1 MLTDE
6 ELDALIARL
15 DPGVRIVVEL
25 LRRNNRELLARLEQ
39 LREQQE
45 QLTAQNAELRRMLF
59 GPRSEKMPSMASEVR
74 RALEADELIGPVP
87 TPGETVGGDPPPS
100 PTLSDEE
107 KRRELEKKRRAAG
120 RKRSEAERAS
130 ARAERKRKL
139 PVITETV
146 HVTPEQLPEGY
157 DLSDFR
163 VVGPGSTVR
172 RYEHVR
178 EHLVAVDY
186 VLETLASSDGEHI
199 IAAKSP
205 ASVQE
210 GGLYGPGVYA
220 RVVVGKTDD
229 SLPLH
234 RMAKIFARDGVPI
247 APSTLGSLFHRAAEL
262 LTPIYNELC
271 SIAQRDPYI
280 NADETR
286 MPVQAKGKCRKA
298 WVWTF
303 ITKDIIVY
311 KHNASRASSVAEEF
325 LQGTSGT
332 LQIDGYSGYN
342 SSCKDG
348 GRERVGC
355 YGHARRGFFICRRD
369 NPEADYVLERIVQ
382 LYLVEYRA
390 AEQDILGTQQ
400 HLELRQAL
408 SKPITEELIAWCRE
422 HEHSYNPKSPM
433 ASAIGYMI
441 NQWASLTAF
450 LKDPRLRL
458 DNNVS
463 ERALR
468 INALGRKNFLFVGTD
483 DAGQNLAILQTIVAT
498 CKLHKVNPYDYI
510 TDVLIR
516 IQTHPKAR
524 TLELLPMSW
533 SATAS

>member
-15 DPGVRIVVEL
+15 APGVRIVVEL
-25 LRRNNRELLARLEQ
+25 LRRNNRELLDRLEE
-39 LREQQE
+39 LKDQQE
-45 QLTAQNAELRRMLF
+45 QLKAQNAELRRMLF

-87 TPGETVGGDPPPS
+87 TPGSATTGSESPSSTVV
-100 PTLSDEE
+100 SDEE
-107 KRRELEKKRRAAG
+107 KRRELEKKRREAG
-120 RKRSEAERAS
+120 RKRSEAERKS

-157 DLSDFR
+157 DINDFR

-178 EHLVAVDY
+178 EHLIAVDY
-186 VLETLASSDGEHI
+186 VLETLASKDGEHI

-234 RMAKIFARDGVPI
+234 RMAKSFARDGVAI
-247 APSTLGSLFHRAAEL
+247 APSTLGALFHRAAEL
-262 LTPIYNELC
+262 LTPIYSELC
-271 SIAQRDPYI
+271 SIAQHDPYI

-311 KHNASRASSVAEEF
+311 KHNASRASDVAEEF
-325 LQGTSGT
+325 LQGTTGM

-382 LYLVEYRA
+382 LYLIEYRA

-422 HEHSYNPKSPM
+422 HEHMYNPKSPM
-433 ASAIGYMI
+433 ALAIGYMI
-441 NQWASLTAF
+441 NQWDPLTAF

-483 DAGQNLAILQTIVAT
+483 DAG

-516 IQTHPKAR
+516 IQTHPKSRIAD
-524 TLELLPMSW
+524 LLPMNW
-533 SATAS
+533 TPSAS